1 VAIGL
6 RKSFDADAYVSPC
19 DDSAG
24 RILQSGRRAG
34 ALPRIDPAYNRFS
47 RAWDAI
53 AEYANDQRELCDISS
68 LSLNGFEKE
77 QREAV
82 KMRDNACAGRPVRP
96 FPADIIQ
103 R

>member
-1 VAIGL
+1 MGPL
-6 RKSFDADAYVSPC
+6 RSAQSFFQGMGC
-19 DDSAG
+19 N
-24 RILQSGRRAG
+24 SGM
-34 ALPRIDPAYNRFS
+34 
-47 RAWDAI
+47 
-53 AEYANDQRELCDISS
+53 CDISS